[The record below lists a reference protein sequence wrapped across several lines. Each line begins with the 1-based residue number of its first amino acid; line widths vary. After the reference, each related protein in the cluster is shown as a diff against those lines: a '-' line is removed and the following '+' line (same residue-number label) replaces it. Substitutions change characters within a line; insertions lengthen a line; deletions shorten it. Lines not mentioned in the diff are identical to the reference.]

1 MIGLLRSMY
10 SGQRRI
16 TNEFEIYSKYKTRI
30 CSVPPQLC
38 SKRRENQS
46 AAQLTGHCKTGGI
59 RSLAA
64 NRCAGEIVVVSK
76 RGERQQSESGF
87 EYTPNAVEGRRKG
100 APPKPAGASRSAPA

>member
-1 MIGLLRSMY
+1 V
-10 SGQRRI
+10 QQA
-16 TNEFEIYSKYKTRI
+16 
-30 CSVPPQLC
+30 P
-38 SKRRENQS
+38 ENQS

-100 APPKPAGASRSAPA
+100 APPKLAGVSKSAPAWRLKTFRWKSKRALSPPGRAPAPAETQKNR